1 MKRDQCFQILAAL
14 LPHDIVVSTYTSAF
28 EWIALRKHPLN
39 YLCVG
44 AMGLA
49 SSHALG
55 LALALP
61 ERRIV
66 VLDGDGS
73 LLMNLGSLVSIAAA
87 APRNLVHFVSQNGS
101 YEANGGH
108 PIPGLGQLDFAGM
121 ARSAGYRRV
130 EAFSGLE
137 EFKRNIPEVLE
148 AEGPVFVNLHLEP
161 GDTLPVPDYPYV
173 HSEVVRNEFAAGLK
187 AIRRASNP

>member
-1 MKRDQCFQILAAL
+1 MKRDACFRVLAEL
-14 LPHDIVVSTYTSAF
+14 LPSDIVVATYTSAF
-28 EWIALRKHPLN
+28 EWIAIRPHPLN
-39 YLCVG
+39 YVCVG

-61 ERRIV
+61 DRRIV

-108 PIPGLGQLDFAGM
+108 PIPGLSQVDFAGM
-121 ARSAGYRRV
+121 AKCAGYRRT
-130 EAFSGLE
+130 ESFSELE
-137 EFKRNIPEVLE
+137 DFRRAMPSVLQ
-148 AEGPVFVNLHLEP
+148 AQGPVFVNLHLEP
-161 GDTLPVPDYPYV
+161 GDTLPLADYDYI
-173 HSEVVRNEFAAGLK
+173 HGAHARREFAAGLVP
-187 AIRRASNP
+187 R

>member
-1 MKRDQCFQILAAL
+1 MKRDACFRVLAELMPSA
-14 LPHDIVVSTYTSAF
+14 IVVATYTSAF
-28 EWIALRKHPLN
+28 EWIAIRPHPLN
-39 YLCVG
+39 YVCVG

-108 PIPGLGQLDFAGM
+108 PIPGLSQVDFVGIAT
-121 ARSAGYRRV
+121 SAGYRQA
-130 EAFSGLE
+130 ESFSQLE
-137 EFKRNIPEVLE
+137 DFKRAIAHLLQ
-148 AEGPVFVNLHLEP
+148 ADGPVFVNLHLEP
-161 GDTLPVPDYPYV
+161 GETPPVADYEYI
-173 HSEVVRNEFAAGLK
+173 HSARARHEFAAAL
-187 AIRRASNP
+187 ALR